1 MSATKSASE
10 FAKMLFLGNRQ
21 NSLSVAA
28 EEGNKDF
35 CLEFHQSLWKM
46 ERDVRT
52 DFILSKPYKWLK
64 RCERRHKHNCI
75 YLYKQSGTQ
84 ESVVEARRL
93 VYM

>member
-1 MSATKSASE
+1 MSESISYRKYHSST
-10 FAKMLFLGNRQ
+10 GNIIPIGLYR
-21 NSLSVAA
+21 VPPIV
-28 EEGNKDF
+28 
-35 CLEFHQSLWKM
+35 M
-46 ERDVRT
+46 EDGERCENR
-52 DFILSKPYKWLK
+52 FILSKPYKWLK